1 MGYKGV
7 YFLNCCQKN
16 CLIHRSLLS
25 FEKIMKA
32 KDKFLGYI
40 QMAKKCNS
48 GKTEKPQAMVYL
60 EGTLLSMIKLMM
72 NGYKHVKCC
81 T

>member
-1 MGYKGV
+1 
-7 YFLNCCQKN
+7 
-16 CLIHRSLLS
+16 
-25 FEKIMKA
+25 MKA

-40 QMAKKCNS
+40 YMAKNCNS
-48 GKTEKPQAMVYL
+48 GKTEKPQSMVYL